1 MEQLEQIE
9 QLSAQSFEMNF
20 MPNKMGGL
28 GTARNSREPKA
39 VPLEQ
44 YILVKI
50 LYISKLNTIVPSF
63 RCFQN
68 YRCPWGESIKQQ
80 LRRWII

>member
-1 MEQLEQIE
+1 MEHLEQIE
-9 QLSAQSFEMNF
+9 QLSAQSFEKNF
-20 MPNKMGGL
+20 MPNKMGL
-28 GTARNSREPKA
+28 LRTARNSQEPKA

-50 LYISKLNTIVPSF
+50 VYISKLNSIVPSF

-68 YRCPWGESIKQQ
+68 YRCPWGESNKQQ
-80 LRRWII
+80 LRRWNI

>member
-1 MEQLEQIE
+1 MEQVEQKE
-9 QLSAQSFEMNF
+9 QLSPQSFEKNF
-20 MPNKMGGL
+20 MPNKMGGP

-39 VPLEQ
+39 VSLEQ

-50 LYISKLNTIVPSF
+50 VYISKLNTIVPSF

-68 YRCPWGESIKQQ
+68 YVCPWGESNKQQ
-80 LRRWII
+80 LQRWTI